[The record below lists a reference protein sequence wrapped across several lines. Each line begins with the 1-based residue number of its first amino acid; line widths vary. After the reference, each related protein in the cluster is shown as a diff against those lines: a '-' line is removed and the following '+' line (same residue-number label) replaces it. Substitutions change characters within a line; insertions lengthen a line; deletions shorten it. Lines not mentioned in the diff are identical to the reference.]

1 MGPNIWTHIKSEHL
15 HQRSHMFPTLGL
27 HPHLD
32 HGVGGLTKS
41 LGGRGDER
49 CRGDQALSPLA
60 VVSRVP
66 GLVRHLALAHLDRMV
81 MWLRLVGNG
90 MFKRHHHCLPS

>member
-1 MGPNIWTHIKSEHL
+1 M
-15 HQRSHMFPTLGL
+15 GL
-27 HPHLD
+27 HLHLD
-32 HGVGGLTKS
+32 HSVGSLTES

-60 VVSRVP
+60 VVSGVP

-81 MWLRLVGNG
+81 LWLRLV
-90 MFKRHHHCLPS
+90 CLKVIIVVCHLKND